1 MATQE
6 LTKEISRLR
15 SENMGNDEI
24 AQRLLYQG
32 YSNADVFDAMT
43 QAAAEPASEQGAME
57 ESRGQPKHEEY
68 HPVHEDISSV
78 DSSRISEVAES
89 IIEDKWGD
97 LVDHVNL
104 IIEWK
109 SSMELK
115 LASMETQIKNL
126 KSEFETL
133 NKAILGKISDTD
145 TVMREVSTDIKAL
158 EQVFKKILPGFVEN
172 VNELSRITQ
181 NLKKK

>member
-1 MATQE
+1 MAESE
-6 LTKEISRLR
+6 LAKEVLRLR
-15 SENMGNDEI
+15 SENLDTNEI
-24 AQRLLYQG
+24 AQKLLYQG
-32 YSNADVFDAMT
+32 HSNADVFDAIT
-43 QAAAEPASEQGAME
+43 QASTEPVTEQGKME
-57 ESRGQPKHEEY
+57 EQPKPIEQHPAVHEEQA
-68 HPVHEDISSV
+68 I
-78 DSSRISEVAES
+78 DSSKISEVAES
-89 IIEDKWGD
+89 IIEEKWGE

-115 LASMETQIKNL
+115 LASMEEQIKNT
-126 KSEFETL
+126 KASFETL
-133 NKAILGKISDTD
+133 NKSILGKISDTD
-145 TVMREVSTDIKAL
+145 GVMREVSTDIKAL